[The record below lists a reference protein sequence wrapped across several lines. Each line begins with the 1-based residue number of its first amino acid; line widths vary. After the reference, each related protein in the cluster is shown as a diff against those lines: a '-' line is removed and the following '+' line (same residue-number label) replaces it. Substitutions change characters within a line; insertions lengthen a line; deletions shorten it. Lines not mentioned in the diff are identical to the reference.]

1 LPRTFQPLYLDAIRQ
16 SDGGEILVSEATNLL
31 LLIPTVI
38 GLVMLTRWFQGRPA
52 FTDRDWRFLFGQ
64 PREKVFSLKLW
75 LKFAVLWFAVVVFGF
90 AISFYVLRYG
100 ANLVHGCA
108 ALAHR
113 GDFSD
118 CAEVVA
124 LT

>member
-100 ANLVHGCA
+100 LIWSTGALLLLIVAILVIAPKWLH
-108 ALAHR
+108 
-113 GDFSD
+113 
-118 CAEVVA
+118 
-124 LT
+124 